1 MLECS
6 KKSKCVRYFFSG
18 SSFMESDQ
26 ACEQCADGAHWRHD
40 NPCMG
45 PTLSQIGPVQRHK
58 VTDVV
63 CDKHTSLGRGFL
75 QDHRVCG
82 ALPLEVIDAAGINTS
97 LP

>member
-1 MLECS
+1 
-6 KKSKCVRYFFSG
+6 
-18 SSFMESDQ
+18 
-26 ACEQCADGAHWRHD
+26 
-40 NPCMG
+40 MG
-45 PTLSQIGPVQRHK
+45 PAFSQIGPVQRHK

-82 ALPLEVIDAAGINTS
+82 ALPLEIIDAAGINTS